1 MVMCMMGMMWVVWV
15 AGVELEAVEAPWV
28 RMCMGV
34 SVRMRMGV
42 CPSSRRTHV

>member
-1 MVMCMMGMMWVVWV
+1 MVGMVRVVWV
-15 AGVELEAVEAPWV
+15 AGVELKAVEAPRM

-42 CPSSRRTHV
+42 RPSSSRTHV